1 MTWPRALA
9 IFAAFFAGAFTV
21 VYGVL
26 VGAEHFA
33 DRLLGGSS

>member
-1 MTWPRALA
+1 MTWTRALA
-9 IFAAFFAGAFTV
+9 IFGAFFAGAFTV

-26 VGAEHFA
+26 VVGDHVA